1 MMEQRVIDG
10 TSMEQRV
17 IDGTYG
23 TSMSADQSRV
33 AQHISAGQNV
43 FLTGGGGV
51 GKSFI
56 INSVVA
62 SEREKGRIVAVCA
75 STGAA
80 ADHIGGTTL
89 HSFLGL
95 GLATDPLPQLIAS
108 LSLKIKQRW
117 QRTDLLVI
125 DEISMVDPVFFEK
138 IDGIA
143 RFIRRQPQAPFGGL
157 QLLLSGDF
165 FQLPPVITGLQAG
178 PEGRSRTASDTAT
191 QLLFCFQTRAWTE
204 AVQQTVDLK
213 YSFRQA
219 GDTAY
224 YELLTRAR
232 VGECTMDDIDL
243 LVGQI
248 NADLS
253 EAARNGIQ
261 PTRMHARR
269 TNVDIIN
276 AEKLKELGDAEGHVY
291 TGHFSYTVQAKRG
304 REEDIDGP
312 SIALRST
319 TRQAK
324 VTQLQKKVAAMQ
336 AYNNTPTKMEV
347 ELRVGAQVML
357 LCNLDVANGLVNGS
371 RGVICGFS
379 STTSGTAPPQPIV
392 KFARGDAEL
401 VIQSYS
407 WEYKQDNIGSVFFNQ
422 IPLQLAWAITIH
434 KAQGLSLDC
443 VEMALDKS
451 VFERGQAYVA
461 LSRVRSLAGLRLLSF
476 KPAVIVAHPLVIQFY
491 NSISS

>member
-1 MMEQRVIDG
+1 M
-10 TSMEQRV
+10 
-17 IDGTYG
+17 
-23 TSMSADQSRV
+23 MSAEQSRV
-33 AQHISAGQNV
+33 AEHIAAGLNV

-62 SEREKGRIVAVCA
+62 SERDKGRVVAVCA

-108 LSLKIKQRW
+108 LSLKIRQRW
-117 QRTDLLVI
+117 QRTDFLVI
-125 DEISMVDPVFFEK
+125 DEISMVDPVFFDK
-138 IDGIA
+138 VDGVA
-143 RFIRRQPQAPFGGL
+143 RFIRRQPSAPFGGI

-165 FQLPPVITGLQAG
+165 FQLPPVIAPPAG
-178 PEGRSRTASDTAT
+178 AEGHGRKRAANTNEPQPDT
-191 QLLFCFQTRAWTE
+191 LLFCFQTRAWTE

-232 VGECTMDDIDL
+232 VGECTVDDIDL

-269 TNVDIIN
+269 TNVDLIN
-276 AEKLKELGDAEGHVY
+276 VEKLKELGDAEGHVY

-304 REEDIDGP
+304 REEDIALSSIDGP
-312 SIALRST
+312 SIALSSIDGPSIALSST

-336 AYNNTPTKMEV
+336 AYNNTPTKIEV

-379 STTSGTAPPQPIV
+379 SATSGTAPPQPIV

>member
-1 MMEQRVIDG
+1 M
-10 TSMEQRV
+10 
-17 IDGTYG
+17 
-23 TSMSADQSRV
+23 MSAEQSRV
-33 AQHISAGQNV
+33 AEHIAAGLNV

-62 SEREKGRIVAVCA
+62 SERDKGRVVAVCA

-108 LSLKIKQRW
+108 LSLKIRQRW
-117 QRTDLLVI
+117 QRTDFLVI
-125 DEISMVDPVFFEK
+125 DEISMVDPVFFDK
-138 IDGIA
+138 VDGVA
-143 RFIRRQPQAPFGGL
+143 RFIRRQPSAPFGGI

-165 FQLPPVITGLQAG
+165 FQLPPVIAPPAG
-178 PEGRSRTASDTAT
+178 AEGHGRKRAANTNEPQPDT
-191 QLLFCFQTRAWTE
+191 LLFCFQTRAWTE

-232 VGECTMDDIDL
+232 VGECTVDDIDL

-269 TNVDIIN
+269 TNVDLIN
-276 AEKLKELGDAEGHVY
+276 VEKLKELGDAEGHVY

-304 REEDIDGP
+304 REEDIALSSIDGP
-312 SIALRST
+312 SIALSST

-324 VTQLQKKVAAMQ
+324 VTQLQQKVAAMQ
-336 AYNNTPTKMEV
+336 AYNNTPTKIEV

-379 STTSGTAPPQPIV
+379 SATSGTAPPQPIV

-491 NSISS
+491 KSISS

>member
-1 MMEQRVIDG
+1 MERRAI
-10 TSMEQRV
+10 E
-17 IDGTYG
+17 G
-23 TSMSADQSRV
+23 TSMSPEQSRV
-33 AQHISAGQNV
+33 GEHISAGQNV

-56 INSVVA
+56 INAVVA
-62 SEREKGRIVAVCA
+62 SEREKGRVVAVCA

-125 DEISMVDPVFFEK
+125 DEISMVDPAFFEK

-143 RFIRRQPQAPFGGL
+143 RFIRRQPSAPFGGM

-165 FQLPPVITGLQAG
+165 FQLPPVITTSHTGT
-178 PEGRSRTASDTAT
+178 EGRARIAPDT
-191 QLLFCFQTRAWTE
+191 LLFCFQTRAWTE

-219 GDTAY
+219 GDMAY

-269 TNVDIIN
+269 TNVDLIN
-276 AEKLKELGDAEGHVY
+276 LEKLKELGDAEGHVY
-291 TGHFSYTVQAKRG
+291 TGNFSYTVQAKRG
-304 REEDIDGP
+304 REEDDGT
-312 SIALRST
+312 SIALGST

-336 AYNNTPTKMEV
+336 AYSNTPTKMEV

-379 STTSGTAPPQPIV
+379 STAGTATPQPIV
-392 KFARGDAEL
+392 KFARSDAEL

-491 NSISS
+491 NSVSLS